1 MYSYIMKLPDPVIKI
16 GLWSYY
22 KEGGY
27 DPIIKNGLWSYY
39 KEGGDDPIIK
49 KGVMIL
55 L

>member
-1 MYSYIMKLPDPVIKI
+1 MYSSIMTLPDPVIKN

-27 DPIIKNGLWSYY
+27 DPIIK
-39 KEGGDDPIIK
+39 

>member
-1 MYSYIMKLPDPVIKI
+1 MILLKRRELV
-16 GLWSYY
+16 SYY

-27 DPIIKNGLWSYY
+27 DPIIK
-39 KEGGDDPIIK
+39 

>member
-1 MYSYIMKLPDPVIKI
+1 M
-16 GLWSYY
+16 GLVSYY

-27 DPIIKNGLWSYY
+27 DPILKKGLWSYY
-39 KEGGDDPIIK
+39 KEGGCNPIIG

>member
-1 MYSYIMKLPDPVIKI
+1 MIYYKEGGYDPIIKK

-27 DPIIKNGLWSYY
+27 DPIIK
-39 KEGGDDPIIK
+39 

>member
-1 MYSYIMKLPDPVIKI
+1 MIHYKEGGYDPIIKKGVMIYYKEGVSSLLEGVI
-16 GLWSYY
+16 SYY

-27 DPIIKNGLWSYY
+27 DPIIK
-39 KEGGDDPIIK
+39 

>member
-1 MYSYIMKLPDPVIKI
+1 MIILKRR

-27 DPIIKNGLWSYY
+27 DPIIK
-39 KEGGDDPIIK
+39 
-49 KGVMIL
+49 KGAMIL

>member
-1 MYSYIMKLPDPVIKI
+1 MIIILKK
-16 GLWSYY
+16 GLVSYY

-27 DPIIKNGLWSYY
+27 DPIIK
-39 KEGGDDPIIK
+39 

>member
-1 MYSYIMKLPDPVIKI
+1 M
-16 GLWSYY
+16 GLWSSY

-27 DPIIKNGLWSYY
+27 DPIIKKGLMVLLKRRGLVANY
-39 KEGGDDPIIK
+39 KTWGYDPIIK